1 MTRIVKF
8 TFYIK
13 QWLVDLT
20 DILEDSEDPHHADVI
35 KLFRLLDME
44 SRTKSEKKLL
54 PIREEIFQ
62 LLNLE
67 LDVDFDCGKI
77 FSNVPSQFSVPINSE
92 TAPFLSFWDD
102 GDNYY
107 GFGGDINFELEAN
120 CELTNEIME
129 EWEMTTHAMSP
140 NINWKFGEYA
150 SDDGRAELS
159 WEIEEE

>member
-1 MTRIVKF
+1 MTRTVKF

-20 DILEDSEDPHHADVI
+20 DILEDSEDPQHADAI
-35 KLFRLLDME
+35 QLFHLLDME
-44 SRTKSEKKLL
+44 SRTRSNKKLL
-54 PIREEIFQ
+54 PIRQEIFQ
-62 LLNLE
+62 LHNLE

-92 TAPFLSFWDD
+92 TAPFLDFWDD
-102 GDNYY
+102 GDNCY

-129 EWEMTTHAMSP
+129 EWEMTTDGMYP
-140 NINWKFGEYA
+140 NINWKFGEYV
-150 SDDGRAELS
+150 SDDGRASLS
-159 WEIEEE
+159 WEIKEE